1 MPNFE
6 IDELRKELRKLKS
19 GSASKNQSRSN
30 WKSPDRSTFCYYHDT
45 NRPSTS
51 HGLCNA
57 SQTFQRFMDQIFR
70 DMDNVIVYIDDICIA
85 SQNSDEHYQHV
96 KEVFSRLRQHELR
109 INASK
114 CIFGQQQ
121 VDFLGYHITQSG
133 ITPTNDRIQ
142 ALIDFKKP
150 TLAHELKSFLAMLN
164 VYRRC
169 LPNAAFKQGQ
179 LQKLIIG
186 NKKKDKTP
194 IVWNAEAD
202 QMFEQCK
209 SDLAHITTL
218 THPSVNAKLVLH
230 VDASNF
236 CVGAASNELR
246 NGSLGFFSKRIS
258 ESQKKQ
264 STYDRELLAIFLSVK
279 YFTHMIEGRSCTI
292 LTDHKPLTF
301 AFQQNPE
308 KSTPKQTRQLSFISE
323 YTTVIQHI
331 SGKDNILKQIQLG
344 DLETSLYCDISSR
357 RIRSYVTHGYRKQV
371 FNSIHSLSHR
381 GKRAT
386 VKLITE
392 RFVWKD
398 MKRDIAQM
406 HDDPVKAPLKAPYD
420 GPYLVVSRNDK
431 NFVIDINGKH
441 NTVTIDRVK
450 AAHIEADDL
459 ITPSS

>member
-1 MPNFE
+1 M
-6 IDELRKELRKLKS
+6 LH
-19 GSASKNQSRSN
+19 
-30 WKSPDRSTFCYYHDT
+30 T
-45 NRPSTS
+45 
-51 HGLCNA
+51 
-57 SQTFQRFMDQIFR
+57 
-70 DMDNVIVYIDDICIA
+70 
-85 SQNSDEHYQHV
+85 
-96 KEVFSRLRQHELR
+96 SRLRQHGLR

-121 VDFLGYHITQSG
+121 VDFLGYHITKSG

-218 THPSVNAKLVLH
+218 THPSANAKLVLH

-236 CVGAASNELR
+236 CVGAALNELR
-246 NGSLGFFSKRIS
+246 NGSLKPLGFFSKRVS

-279 YFTHMIEGRSCTI
+279 YFAHMIEGRSCTI

-323 YTTVIQHI
+323 YTTDIQHI
-331 SGKDNILKQIQLG
+331 SGKDNILIAPRKRAHYRTLCLEGYEKRHCSDGKQLYQLPASQSQQ
-344 DLETSLYCDISSR
+344 TQQSSASEDR
-357 RIRSYVTHGYRKQV
+357 R
-371 FNSIHSLSHR
+371 SHR
-381 GKRAT
+381 VSCT
-386 VKLITE
+386 HIFL
-392 RFVWKD
+392 
-398 MKRDIAQM
+398 RD
-406 HDDPVKAPLKAPYD
+406 DTVKAPLKAPYD
-420 GPYLVVSRNDK
+420 RPYLVVSRNDK

-441 NTVTIDRVK
+441 NTVTIDRGK
-450 AAHIEADDL
+450 AAHIEADDS
-459 ITPSS
+459 ITPTTTLSPSPAANGNKQQPVIKTRSGREARQTRVNIVATELHLLRLRYFLHFLKQGLRNVIDSE

>member
-1 MPNFE
+1 
-6 IDELRKELRKLKS
+6 
-19 GSASKNQSRSN
+19 
-30 WKSPDRSTFCYYHDT
+30 
-45 NRPSTS
+45 
-51 HGLCNA
+51 
-57 SQTFQRFMDQIFR
+57 
-70 DMDNVIVYIDDICIA
+70 
-85 SQNSDEHYQHV
+85 
-96 KEVFSRLRQHELR
+96 
-109 INASK
+109 
-114 CIFGQQQ
+114 
-121 VDFLGYHITQSG
+121 
-133 ITPTNDRIQ
+133 
-142 ALIDFKKP
+142 
-150 TLAHELKSFLAMLN
+150 MLN

-218 THPSVNAKLVLH
+218 THPSANAKLVLH

-236 CVGAASNELR
+236 CVGAALNELR
-246 NGSLGFFSKRIS
+246 NGSLKPLGFFSKRIS

-279 YFTHMIEGRSCTI
+279 YFAHMIEGRSCTI

-323 YTTVIQHI
+323 YTTDIQHI
-331 SGKDNILKQIQLG
+331 SGKDNIVADTLSRVEAIFNDDQIDFEKLALSQQSDAELTQLMKNSSLQLKQIQLG

-357 RIRSYVTHGYRKQV
+357 RIRPYVTHGYRKQV
-371 FNSIHSLSHR
+371 FNSIHSLSHP

-406 HDDPVKAPLKAPYD
+406 LTAT
-420 GPYLVVSRNDK
+420 N
-431 NFVIDINGKH
+431 
-441 NTVTIDRVK
+441 
-450 AAHIEADDL
+450 
-459 ITPSS
+459 SSLL